1 MSWENG
7 TPGGGSPV
15 ASGDASNGETRRPT
29 PAEIERGLGDIAGVR
44 AARVVSDADGRIAEI
59 HVLAAPGRSP
69 KQLVRDIQ
77 SAVLTRFGITIDYR
91 VVSVV
96 QLEREIESAA
106 PAAAASSGPVAGGG
120 ASPRPVLRRL
130 SAETASFSTEIKVG
144 VALGGDE
151 IDRVTRGPATAGL
164 RLVAEAT
171 VDAVA
176 DALRAEAVE
185 VESAIVVPAGAWQV
199 ALVVLRVLTG
209 RGDHVVS
216 GSAVIRRDPGD
227 AVARAT
233 LAALNRFVGA

>member
-7 TPGGGSPV
+7 SPGGGTPV
-15 ASGDASNGETRRPT
+15 ASDDAPDGGARRPT
-29 PAEIERGLGDIAGVR
+29 PAEIERGLADIAGVR
-44 AARVVSDADGRIAEI
+44 AARVVGGEDGRIAEV
-59 HVLAAPGRSP
+59 HVLAAPGRAP

-96 QLEREIESAA
+96 QLEREPE
-106 PAAAASSGPVAGGG
+106 PEPVAAVAGS
-120 ASPRPVLRRL
+120 ARPVLRRL

-144 VALGGDE
+144 LALEGTE
-151 IDRVTRGPATAGL
+151 IDRTTRGPATAGL

-176 DALRAEAVE
+176 EALRAEAVE
-185 VESAIVVPAGAWQV
+185 VEAAIVVPAGSHQV
-199 ALVVLRVLTG
+199 ALVVLRVITG

-216 GSAVIRRDPGD
+216 GSAVMRRDPGD
-227 AVARAT
+227 AIARAT
-233 LAALNRFVGA
+233 LSALNRFVGA

>member
-7 TPGGGSPV
+7 TPGAGTPV
-15 ASGDASNGETRRPT
+15 ASGETSNGGVRRPS
-29 PAEIERGLGDIAGVR
+29 PAEIERGLSDIAGVR
-44 AARVVSDADGRIAEI
+44 AARVVAGDDGRIAEV
-59 HVLAAPGRSP
+59 HVLAAPGRAP

-77 SAVLTRFGITIDYR
+77 SAVMTRFGISIDYR

-96 QLEREIESAA
+96 QLEREIEPAEAA
-106 PAAAASSGPVAGGG
+106 PANAAAA
-120 ASPRPVLRRL
+120 ARPVLRRL

-144 VALGGDE
+144 VAVEGTE
-151 IDRVTRGPATAGL
+151 IDRTTRGPATAGL

-171 VDAVA
+171 VDAIA

-185 VESAIVVPAGAWQV
+185 VESAAVVPIASRQV

-233 LAALNRFVGA
+233 LAALNRFVGS